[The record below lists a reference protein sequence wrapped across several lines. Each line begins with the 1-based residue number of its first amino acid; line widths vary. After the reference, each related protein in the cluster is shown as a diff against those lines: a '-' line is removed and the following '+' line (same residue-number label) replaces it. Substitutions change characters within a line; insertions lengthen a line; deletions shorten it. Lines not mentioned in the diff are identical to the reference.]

1 MNLTIRPNIKLQTA
15 EYFLIASSM
24 ILVVISTRSGMGISW
39 DSTDYMAVGRNM
51 ASGIGTLDV
60 VGLPMTVRP
69 PGISSLICV
78 GDWLGLMPSA
88 SFVLINTVSAGV
100 STYFAMLILKK
111 ANIRTPIAFFTLA
124 IIAFSPSLLNMYSM
138 AWSEPVFI
146 ALVMVALWISLSPR
160 SITVHAILGI
170 LFTSMFFIRYAG
182 PFYSF
187 PIALVAILIQS
198 KRSGLIKSTFRIGAI
213 YFVSLV
219 PQYLWLQR
227 NESIDGTLTGAR
239 QGAGGSY
246 LEPIKTMLGTFGSW
260 IVGRDPL
267 NGNGGIYLNWNDYS
281 TIMKIAGYF
290 FGSILILLVF
300 FLIRSRKKNIKSSTV
315 GLGLFFVSLFYISFS
330 VIRFVHLEIGP
341 LDNRMMSGIYI
352 PLVLVFGTGLDAAL
366 KNISSKKIVS
376 VLFAV
381 LLFAIGSQSVL
392 SSFEYGSNGRYWG
405 SDAHQKQPLH
415 RFVKTLDTKSQFMS
429 NEPQMLFSII
439 EQSPIF
445 NQYMNARVFP
455 KSCTDRYFVWYTVSF
470 LPDAKPIGG
479 EIIYSDSVGE
489 VIQLA
494 DCTVP
499 TPTFWP

>member
-1 MNLTIRPNIKLQTA
+1 
-15 EYFLIASSM
+15 
-24 ILVVISTRSGMGISW
+24 MGISW

-51 ASGIGTLDV
+51 ASGIGPLDV

-78 GDWLGLMPSA
+78 GDWLGLLPST
-88 SFVLINTVSAGV
+88 SFVLINAVSAGV
-100 STYFAMLILKK
+100 STFFAMLILEK
-111 ANIRTPIAFFTLA
+111 ANIRTPITISALA

-146 ALVMVALWISLSPR
+146 ALVVAALWISLSPR
-160 SITVHAILGI
+160 SLTVHVILGI
-170 LFTSMFFIRYAG
+170 LFTFMFFIRYVG
-182 PFYSF
+182 PIYSF

-246 LEPIKTMLGTFGSW
+246 LGPIKTMLGTFGSW

-281 TIMKIAGYF
+281 TIMKVAGCF
-290 FGSILILLVF
+290 FGLILILLVF
-300 FLIRSRKKNIKSSTV
+300 SLIRSRKINIEASTV
-315 GLGLFFVSLFYISFS
+315 GLGLFFVSLFYVSFS

-341 LDNRMMSGIYI
+341 LDNRMMSGTYI
-352 PLVLVFGTGLDAAL
+352 PLMLVLGIGLDSILRNNFL
-366 KNISSKKIVS
+366 KQIS
-376 VLFAV
+376 VLAFAAV
-381 LLFAIGSQSVL
+381 FITISSQSVL
-392 SSFEYGSNGRYWG
+392 SAFKYGSNGRYWG
-405 SDAHQKQPLH
+405 SAIHQAQPLH
-415 RFVKTLDTKSQFMS
+415 QFVKNLDIKSQFMS
-429 NEPQMLFSII
+429 NEPQMLFSVI

-445 NQYMNARVFP
+445 NQYLNARVFP
-455 KSCTDRYFVWYTVSF
+455 RSCTDRYFVWYTVSF
-470 LPDAKPIGG
+470 LPDVKPTGG
-479 EIIYSDSVGE
+479 EVVYSDALGE
-489 VIQLA
+489 VIKLA
-494 DCTVP
+494 DCSVTA
-499 TPTFWP
+499 PTFWP

>member
-1 MNLTIRPNIKLQTA
+1 MFFTRSGIKSKTI
-15 EYFLIASSM
+15 EYFLIATSM
-24 ILVVISTRSGMGISW
+24 ILVIISTRSGMGISW

-69 PGISSLICV
+69 PGISSLICL
-78 GDWLGLMPSA
+78 GDWLGLLPST
-88 SFVLINTVSAGV
+88 SFVLINAVSAGV
-100 STYFAMLILKK
+100 STFFAMLILEK
-111 ANIRTPIAFFTLA
+111 ANIRTPITISALA

-146 ALVMVALWISLSPR
+146 ALVVAALWISLSPR
-160 SITVHAILGI
+160 SLTVHVILGV
-170 LFTSMFFIRYAG
+170 LLTFMFFIRYVG

-187 PIALVAILIQS
+187 PIALVAILFQS

-246 LEPIKTMLGTFGSW
+246 LGPIKTMLGTFGSW

-267 NGNGGIYLNWNDYS
+267 NGNGSIYLNWNDYS
-281 TIMKIAGYF
+281 TIMKVAGCF
-290 FGSILILLVF
+290 FGLILILLVF
-300 FLIRSRKKNIKSSTV
+300 SLIRSRKINIEASAV
-315 GLGLFFVSLFYISFS
+315 GLGLFFVSLFYGSFS
-330 VIRFVHLEIGP
+330 VLRFVHLEIGP

-366 KNISSKKIVS
+366 QNNSSKKIVS
-376 VLFAV
+376 VIFAV
-381 LLFAIGSQSVL
+381 LLFIIGSQSVL

-405 SDAHQKQPLH
+405 STTHQTQPLH
-415 RFVKTLDTKSQFMS
+415 EFVKTLDIKSQFMS
-429 NEPQMLFSII
+429 NEPQMLFSVI

-445 NQYMNARVFP
+445 NQYMNDRVFP
-455 KSCTDRYFVWYTVSF
+455 RPCTDRYIIWYTVSF
-470 LPDAKPIGG
+470 LPDAKPTGG
-479 EIIYSDSVGE
+479 EIIYSDALGE
-489 VIQLA
+489 VIRLA
-494 DCTVP
+494 DCSVP
-499 TPTFWP
+499 APIFWP

>member
-1 MNLTIRPNIKLQTA
+1 VLFARLGIKSKTI
-15 EYFLIASSM
+15 EYFLIATSM

-78 GDWLGLMPSA
+78 GDWLGLLPST
-88 SFVLINTVSAGV
+88 SFVLINAVSAGV
-100 STYFAMLILKK
+100 STFFAMLILEK
-111 ANIRTPIAFFTLA
+111 ANIRTPITISALA

-146 ALVMVALWISLSPR
+146 ALVVAALWISLSPR
-160 SITVHAILGI
+160 SFTVHVILGI
-170 LFTSMFFIRYAG
+170 LFTFMFFIRYVG

-246 LEPIKTMLGTFGSW
+246 LGPIKTMLGTFGSW

-290 FGSILILLVF
+290 FGSILILLVVS
-300 FLIRSRKKNIKSSTV
+300 LIRSRKRNTEASTV
-315 GLGLFFVSLFYISFS
+315 GLGLFFVSLFYVSFS

-352 PLVLVFGTGLDAAL
+352 PLILVFGTGLDSAL
-366 KNISSKKIVS
+366 QNDSSKKIVS
-376 VLFAV
+376 VIFAV
-381 LLFAIGSQSVL
+381 LLFTIGSQSVL
-392 SSFEYGSNGRYWG
+392 SSFEYGADGRYWG
-405 SDAHQKQPLH
+405 STTHQTQPLH
-415 RFVKTLDTKSQFMS
+415 QFVKTLDRNSQFMS

-445 NQYMNARVFP
+445 NQYMNAQIFP
-455 KSCTDRYFVWYTVSF
+455 RPCSERYMVWYTSSY

-479 EIIYSDSVGE
+479 KIVYGDAVGE

-494 DCTVP
+494 DCQVP

>member
-1 MNLTIRPNIKLQTA
+1 
-15 EYFLIASSM
+15 M

-51 ASGIGTLDV
+51 ASGIGLLDV

-78 GDWLGLMPSA
+78 GDWLGLLPST

-100 STYFAMLILKK
+100 STFFAMLILEK
-111 ANIRTPIAFFTLA
+111 ANIRTPISISALA

-146 ALVMVALWISLSPR
+146 ALVMVALWMALSPR
-160 SITVHAILGI
+160 SFTVDVILGT
-170 LFTSMFFIRYAG
+170 LFASMFFIRYVG

-246 LEPIKTMLGTFGSW
+246 LGPIKTMLGTFGSW

-281 TIMKIAGYF
+281 TIMKVAGCF
-290 FGSILILLVF
+290 FGLILILLVF
-300 FLIRSRKKNIKSSTV
+300 SLIRSRKNNIEASAV
-315 GLGLFFVSLFYISFS
+315 GLGLFFVSLFYVSFS

-366 KNISSKKIVS
+366 RNNSSKKIVS
-376 VLFAV
+376 IIFAV
-381 LLFAIGSQSVL
+381 LLFTIGSQSVL
-392 SSFEYGSNGRYWG
+392 SSFEYGANGRYWG
-405 SDAHQKQPLH
+405 STTHQTQPLH
-415 RFVKTLDTKSQFMS
+415 QFVKTLARNSQFMS
-429 NEPQMLFSII
+429 NEPQMLFSVI

-455 KSCTDRYFVWYTVSF
+455 RPCTDRYIIWYAVSF
-470 LPDAKPIGG
+470 LPDAKPTGG
-479 EIIYSDSVGE
+479 EIVYSDALGE
-489 VIQLA
+489 VIRLA
-494 DCTVP
+494 DCSVP
-499 TPTFWP
+499 APIFWP

>member
-1 MNLTIRPNIKLQTA
+1 
-15 EYFLIASSM
+15 M
-24 ILVVISTRSGMGISW
+24 ILVIISTRSGMGISW

-69 PGISSLICV
+69 PGISSLICL
-78 GDWLGLMPSA
+78 GDWLGLLPST
-88 SFVLINTVSAGV
+88 SFVLINAVSAGV
-100 STYFAMLILKK
+100 STFFAMLILEK
-111 ANIRTPIAFFTLA
+111 ANIRTPITISALA

-170 LFTSMFFIRYAG
+170 LFTSMFFIRYVG

-246 LEPIKTMLGTFGSW
+246 LGPIKTMLGTFGSW

-281 TIMKIAGYF
+281 TIMKVAGYF

-300 FLIRSRKKNIKSSTV
+300 FLMRSRKKNIEASTV
-315 GLGLFFVSLFYISFS
+315 GLGLFLVSLFYASFS

-366 KNISSKKIVS
+366 QNISSKKIVS
-376 VLFAV
+376 VIFTV

-405 SDAHQKQPLH
+405 STTHQTQPLH
-415 RFVKTLDTKSQFMS
+415 EFVKTLDIKSQFMS
-429 NEPQMLFSII
+429 NEPQMLFSVI

-455 KSCTDRYFVWYTVSF
+455 RPCTDRYIIWYAVSF
-470 LPDAKPIGG
+470 LPDAKPTGG
-479 EIIYSDSVGE
+479 EIVYSDALGE
-489 VIQLA
+489 VIRLA
-494 DCTVP
+494 DCSVP
-499 TPTFWP
+499 APIFWP

>member
-1 MNLTIRPNIKLQTA
+1 
-15 EYFLIASSM
+15 
-24 ILVVISTRSGMGISW
+24 
-39 DSTDYMAVGRNM
+39 
-51 ASGIGTLDV
+51 
-60 VGLPMTVRP
+60 
-69 PGISSLICV
+69 
-78 GDWLGLMPSA
+78 
-88 SFVLINTVSAGV
+88 
-100 STYFAMLILKK
+100 
-111 ANIRTPIAFFTLA
+111 
-124 IIAFSPSLLNMYSM
+124 
-138 AWSEPVFI
+138 
-146 ALVMVALWISLSPR
+146 MVALWISLSPR

-170 LFTSMFFIRYAG
+170 LFTSMFFIRYVG

-246 LEPIKTMLGTFGSW
+246 LGPIKTMLGTFGSW

-281 TIMKIAGYF
+281 TIMKVAGYF

-300 FLIRSRKKNIKSSTV
+300 FLMRSRKKNIEASTV
-315 GLGLFFVSLFYISFS
+315 GLGLFFVSLFYVSFS

-366 KNISSKKIVS
+366 QNSSSKKIVS
-376 VLFAV
+376 VIFTV

-392 SSFEYGSNGRYWG
+392 SSFEYGANGRYWA
-405 SDAHQKQPLH
+405 SDIHQEQPLH
-415 RFVKTLDTKSQFMS
+415 QFVKSLDTKSQFMS
-429 NEPQMLFSII
+429 NEPQMLFSVI

-445 NQYMNARVFP
+445 NQYMNARIFP
-455 KSCTDRYFVWYTVSF
+455 KPCTDRYIIWYTNSY

-479 EIIYSDSVGE
+479 KVIYADAVGE

-494 DCTVP
+494 DCKVP
-499 TPTFWP
+499 APTFWP

>member
-1 MNLTIRPNIKLQTA
+1 
-15 EYFLIASSM
+15 
-24 ILVVISTRSGMGISW
+24 
-39 DSTDYMAVGRNM
+39 
-51 ASGIGTLDV
+51 
-60 VGLPMTVRP
+60 
-69 PGISSLICV
+69 
-78 GDWLGLMPSA
+78 
-88 SFVLINTVSAGV
+88 
-100 STYFAMLILKK
+100 
-111 ANIRTPIAFFTLA
+111 
-124 IIAFSPSLLNMYSM
+124 
-138 AWSEPVFI
+138 
-146 ALVMVALWISLSPR
+146 
-160 SITVHAILGI
+160 
-170 LFTSMFFIRYAG
+170 MFFIRYVG

-246 LEPIKTMLGTFGSW
+246 LGPIKTMLGTFGSW

-300 FLIRSRKKNIKSSTV
+300 FLIRSRKNNIKASTV
-315 GLGLFFVSLFYISFS
+315 GLGLFFVSFFYISFS

-352 PLVLVFGTGLDAAL
+352 PLILVLGIGLDSILRNNVL
-366 KNISSKKIVS
+366 KNMSICAFAAVFVTIS
-376 VLFAV
+376 
-381 LLFAIGSQSVL
+381 SQSVL
-392 SSFEYGSNGRYWG
+392 SAFDYGENGRYWG

-415 RFVKTLDTKSQFMS
+415 QFVKTLDAESQFMS
-429 NEPQMLFSII
+429 NEPQMLFSVI
-439 EQSPIF
+439 EQTPIF

-455 KSCTDRYFVWYTVSF
+455 RSCKVRYFVWYTVSF
-470 LPDAKPIGG
+470 LPDVRPTGG
-479 EIIYSDSVGE
+479 EVIYSDALGE
-489 VIQLA
+489 VIKLA
-494 DCTVP
+494 DCKVP
-499 TPTFWP
+499 APKFWP

>member
-1 MNLTIRPNIKLQTA
+1 VLFTRLGIKSKTI
-15 EYFLIASSM
+15 EYFLIATSM

-51 ASGIGTLDV
+51 ASGIGALDV

-69 PGISSLICV
+69 PGISTLICV
-78 GDWLGLMPSA
+78 GDWLSLMPST

-100 STYFAMLILKK
+100 STFFAMLILKK
-111 ANIRTPIAFFTLA
+111 ANIRTPVAISALA

-146 ALVMVALWISLSPR
+146 ALVMVALWMALSPR
-160 SITVHAILGI
+160 SITVHVILGV
-170 LFTSMFFIRYAG
+170 LFTSMFFIRYVG

-198 KRSGLIKSTFRIGAI
+198 KRSGLIKSASRIGAI

-219 PQYLWLQR
+219 PQYLFLQR

-246 LEPIKTMLGTFGSW
+246 LGPIKTMLGTFGSW

-267 NGNGGIYLNWNDYS
+267 DGNGGIYLNWNDYS
-281 TIMKIAGYF
+281 TTMKVAGYF

-300 FLIRSRKKNIKSSTV
+300 FLIRSRKKNTEALTV
-315 GLGLFFVSLFYISFS
+315 GLGLFFVSLFYASFS

-366 KNISSKKIVS
+366 QNSSSKKVVS
-376 VLFAV
+376 VIFAV
-381 LLFAIGSQSVL
+381 LLFTIGSQSVL
-392 SSFEYGSNGRYWG
+392 SSFEYGANGRYWG
-405 SDAHQKQPLH
+405 SDIHQEQPLH
-415 RFVKTLDTKSQFMS
+415 QFVKSLDTKSQFMS
-429 NEPQMLFSII
+429 NEPQMLFSVI
-439 EQSPIF
+439 EQTPIF
-445 NQYMNARVFP
+445 NQYMNARIFP
-455 KSCTDRYFVWYTVSF
+455 KPCIDRYIIWYANSY
-470 LPDAKPIGG
+470 LPEAKPIGG
-479 EIIYSDSVGE
+479 RVIYADAVGE

-494 DCTVP
+494 DCKVP
-499 TPTFWP
+499 APTFWP

>member
-1 MNLTIRPNIKLQTA
+1 VLFARLGIKSKTI
-15 EYFLIASSM
+15 EYFLIATSM

-51 ASGIGTLDV
+51 ASGLGTLDV

-78 GDWLGLMPSA
+78 GDWLGLLPST
-88 SFVLINTVSAGV
+88 SFVLINAVSAGV
-100 STYFAMLILKK
+100 STFFAMLILEK
-111 ANIRTPIAFFTLA
+111 ANIRTPITISALA

-146 ALVMVALWISLSPR
+146 ALVVAALWISLSPR
-160 SITVHAILGI
+160 SFTVHVILGI
-170 LFTSMFFIRYAG
+170 LFTFMFFIRYVG

-198 KRSGLIKSTFRIGAI
+198 KRSGLFKSTFRIGAI

-246 LEPIKTMLGTFGSW
+246 LGPIKTMLGTFGSW

-267 NGNGGIYLNWNDYS
+267 NGNGGIYLNWHDYS
-281 TIMKIAGYF
+281 TIMKIAGCF
-290 FGSILILLVF
+290 FGLILILLVF
-300 FLIRSRKKNIKSSTV
+300 SLIRSRKNNIEASTV
-315 GLGLFFVSLFYISFS
+315 GLGLFFVSLFYVSFS

-366 KNISSKKIVS
+366 RNNSSKKIVS
-376 VLFAV
+376 IIFAV
-381 LLFAIGSQSVL
+381 LLFTIGSQSVL
-392 SSFEYGSNGRYWG
+392 SSFEYGAHGRYWG
-405 SDAHQKQPLH
+405 STTHQTQPLH
-415 RFVKTLDTKSQFMS
+415 QFVKTLDRNTQFMS
-429 NEPQMLFSII
+429 NEPQMLFSVI

-455 KSCTDRYFVWYTVSF
+455 RPCTDRYIIWYVVSF
-470 LPDAKPIGG
+470 LPDAKPTGG
-479 EIIYSDSVGE
+479 EIIYSDALGE
-489 VIQLA
+489 VIRLA
-494 DCTVP
+494 DCSVP
-499 TPTFWP
+499 APIFWP

>member
-1 MNLTIRPNIKLQTA
+1 
-15 EYFLIASSM
+15 M

-51 ASGIGTLDV
+51 ASGIGLLDV

-78 GDWLGLMPSA
+78 GDWLGLLPST
-88 SFVLINTVSAGV
+88 SFVLINAVSAGV
-100 STYFAMLILKK
+100 STFFAMLILEK
-111 ANIRTPIAFFTLA
+111 ANIRTPITISALS

-146 ALVMVALWISLSPR
+146 ALVVAALWISLSPR
-160 SITVHAILGI
+160 SFTVHVILGI
-170 LFTSMFFIRYAG
+170 LFTFMFFIRYVG

-281 TIMKIAGYF
+281 TIMKVAGCF
-290 FGSILILLVF
+290 FGLILILLVF
-300 FLIRSRKKNIKSSTV
+300 SLIRSRKNNIEASTV
-315 GLGLFFVSLFYISFS
+315 GLGLFFVSLFYVSFS

-366 KNISSKKIVS
+366 QNSSSKKIVS
-376 VLFAV
+376 VIFTV

-392 SSFEYGSNGRYWG
+392 SSFKYGANGRYWG
-405 SDAHQKQPLH
+405 SDIHQEQPLH
-415 RFVKTLDTKSQFMS
+415 QFVKSLDTKSQFMS
-429 NEPQMLFSII
+429 NEPQMLFSVI

-445 NQYMNARVFP
+445 NQYMNARIFP
-455 KSCTDRYFVWYTVSF
+455 KPCTDRYIIWYANSY
-470 LPDAKPIGG
+470 LPEAKPIGG
-479 EIIYSDSVGE
+479 RIIYADAVGE

-494 DCTVP
+494 DCKVP
-499 TPTFWP
+499 APTFWP

>member
-146 ALVMVALWISLSPR
+146 ALVMVALWMALSPR

-170 LFTSMFFIRYAG
+170 LFTSMFFIRYVG

-246 LEPIKTMLGTFGSW
+246 LEPIQTMLGTFGSW

-415 RFVKTLDTKSQFMS
+415 RFVKTLDAKSQFMS

-499 TPTFWP
+499 TPIFWP

>member
-1 MNLTIRPNIKLQTA
+1 
-15 EYFLIASSM
+15 M

-39 DSTDYMAVGRNM
+39 DSTDYMAVGRSM

-88 SFVLINTVSAGV
+88 SFVIVNTVSAGI
-100 STYFAMLILKK
+100 STFFAMLILKK
-111 ANIRTPIAFFTLA
+111 TNIRKPTAISTLA

-146 ALVMVALWISLSPR
+146 ALVMVAMWIALSPR
-160 SITVHAILGI
+160 SITVHVILGI
-170 LFTSMFFIRYAG
+170 LFASMFFIRYVG

-187 PIALVAILIQS
+187 PIALVAILTQS
-198 KRSGLIKSTFRIGAI
+198 KRSGLIKSAFRIGAI

-246 LEPIKTMLGTFGSW
+246 LGPIKTMLGTFGSW

-267 NGNGGIYLNWNDYS
+267 NGNGDIYLNWNDYS

-300 FLIRSRKKNIKSSTV
+300 FLISSRKENIEASTV
-315 GLGLFFVSLFYISFS
+315 GLLLFFVSLFYISFS

-352 PLVLVFGTGLDAAL
+352 PLVLVFGTGLDAVL
-366 KNISSKKIVS
+366 QNSSSKKIVS
-376 VLFAV
+376 VIFVV

-392 SSFEYGSNGRYWG
+392 SSFEYGANGRYWG
-405 SDAHQKQPLH
+405 SGIHQEQPLH
-415 RFVKTLDTKSQFMS
+415 QFVKSLDAKSQFMS
-429 NEPQMLFSII
+429 NEPQMLFSVI

-445 NQYMNARVFP
+445 NQYMNARIFP
-455 KSCTDRYFVWYTVSF
+455 KPCTDRYIIWYANSY
-470 LPDAKPIGG
+470 LPEAKPIGG
-479 EIIYSDSVGE
+479 RVIYADAVGE

-494 DCTVP
+494 DCSIP
-499 TPTFWP
+499 ASTFWP

>member
-1 MNLTIRPNIKLQTA
+1 MLFARLGIKSKTI
-15 EYFLIASSM
+15 EYFLIATSM
-24 ILVVISTRSGMGISW
+24 ILVIISTRSGMGISW

-51 ASGIGTLDV
+51 ASGIGPLDV

-69 PGISSLICV
+69 PGISSLICL
-78 GDWLGLMPSA
+78 GDWLGLLPST
-88 SFVLINTVSAGV
+88 SFVLINAVSAGV
-100 STYFAMLILKK
+100 STFFAMLILEK
-111 ANIRTPIAFFTLA
+111 ANIRTPITISALA

-146 ALVMVALWISLSPR
+146 ALVVAALWISLSPR
-160 SITVHAILGI
+160 SLTVHVILGV
-170 LFTSMFFIRYAG
+170 LFTFMFFIRYVG

-187 PIALVAILIQS
+187 PIALVAILFQS
-198 KRSGLIKSTFRIGAI
+198 KRSGLIKSAFRIGAI

-246 LEPIKTMLGTFGSW
+246 LGPIKTMLGTFGSW

-281 TIMKIAGYF
+281 TIMKVAGCF
-290 FGSILILLVF
+290 FGLILILLVF
-300 FLIRSRKKNIKSSTV
+300 SLIRSRKINIEASAV
-315 GLGLFFVSLFYISFS
+315 GLGLFFVYLFYGSFS
-330 VIRFVHLEIGP
+330 VLRFVHLEIGP

-352 PLVLVFGTGLDAAL
+352 PLILVFGIGLNSAL
-366 KNISSKKIVS
+366 QNNSSKKIVS

-381 LLFAIGSQSVL
+381 LLFTIGSQSVL

-405 SDAHQKQPLH
+405 STTHQTQPLH
-415 RFVKTLDTKSQFMS
+415 EFVKTLDIKSQFMS
-429 NEPQMLFSII
+429 NEPQMLFSVI

-455 KSCTDRYFVWYTVSF
+455 RPCTDRYIIWYTVSF
-470 LPDAKPIGG
+470 LPDAKPTGG
-479 EIIYSDSVGE
+479 EIVYSDALGE
-489 VIQLA
+489 VIRLA
-494 DCTVP
+494 DCSVP
-499 TPTFWP
+499 APIFWP

>member
-1 MNLTIRPNIKLQTA
+1 
-15 EYFLIASSM
+15 M

-51 ASGIGTLDV
+51 ASGIGLLDV

-78 GDWLGLMPSA
+78 GDWLGLLPST
-88 SFVLINTVSAGV
+88 SFVLINAVSAGV
-100 STYFAMLILKK
+100 STFFAMLILEK
-111 ANIRTPIAFFTLA
+111 ANIRTPITISALA

-146 ALVMVALWISLSPR
+146 ALVVAALWISLSPR
-160 SITVHAILGI
+160 SFTVHVILGI
-170 LFTSMFFIRYAG
+170 LFTFMFFIRYVG

-187 PIALVAILIQS
+187 PIALVAILTQS

-246 LEPIKTMLGTFGSW
+246 LGPIKTMLGTFGSW

-281 TIMKIAGYF
+281 TIMKVAGCF
-290 FGSILILLVF
+290 FGLILILLVF
-300 FLIRSRKKNIKSSTV
+300 SLIRSRKNNIEASTV
-315 GLGLFFVSLFYISFS
+315 GLGLFFVSLFYVSFS

-366 KNISSKKIVS
+366 QNSSSKKIVS
-376 VLFAV
+376 VIFAV
-381 LLFAIGSQSVL
+381 LLFTIGSQSVL
-392 SSFEYGSNGRYWG
+392 SSFEYGANGRYWG
-405 SDAHQKQPLH
+405 STTHQTQPLH
-415 RFVKTLDTKSQFMS
+415 QFVKTLDRNTQFMS
-429 NEPQMLFSII
+429 NEPQMLFSVI

-455 KSCTDRYFVWYTVSF
+455 RPCTDRYIIWYAVSF
-470 LPDAKPIGG
+470 LPDAKPTGG
-479 EIIYSDSVGE
+479 EIVYSDALGE
-489 VIQLA
+489 VIRLA
-494 DCTVP
+494 DCSVP
-499 TPTFWP
+499 APIFWP